1 MVRRPTYGPTI
12 LPTTPCE
19 TILQRTH
26 NSQTPRVRK
35 WDRKIQRY
43 YAVATIADGV
53 SFILFFGL
61 TDYLPSAETP
71 IFGLLFVSSLGAVL
85 YPCTDRAEAKKEFPK
100 LLEER

>member
-1 MVRRPTYGPTI
+1 MDPQFYRQHHAKRYYNEH
-12 LPTTPCE
+12 TTLKHPE
-19 TILQRTH
+19 FAR
-26 NSQTPRVRK
+26 